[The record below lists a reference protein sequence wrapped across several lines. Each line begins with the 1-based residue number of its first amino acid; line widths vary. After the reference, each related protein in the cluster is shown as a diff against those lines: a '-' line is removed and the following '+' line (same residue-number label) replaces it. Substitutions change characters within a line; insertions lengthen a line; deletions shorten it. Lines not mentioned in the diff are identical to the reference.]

1 MKFDFLPRFR
11 ETWRQVWVSFQSRT
25 TLRKIVYVAGAFIGA
40 SVSCVLILFIL
51 TWTGALGHLPDKEE
65 LKAVENPLA
74 TEVYSADSVLLGRYF
89 VQERS
94 NVNYATLPR
103 HVVDAVVAT
112 EDIRFFEHS
121 GIDGKSLLRVMVKS
135 ILLQQESSGGGST
148 LTQQL
153 AKNLY
158 PRREYWLF
166 SMPINKIREMILA
179 SRLEA
184 VYNKE
189 SLLALYLNTVPFGD
203 NTYGIEA
210 AAQRFYSVH
219 AAALTVD
226 QAAVLIG
233 MLKATSYYNP
243 RLHPERAA
251 QRRNV
256 VLAQMKKYNKLSP
269 EDVAAAQA
277 LPVKLSYN
285 QISHHSG
292 LAPYFREYIRE
303 ELQEWCEQH
312 TKANGKAYNLYTDGL
327 KIYTTIDSRLQQYA
341 EIAVNNQMAGL
352 QKRFL
357 EHWGSKDPWY
367 NKPAVLDNALRKSE
381 RYRSLA
387 RQGLGHEEIIHAMQ
401 EPVLMNVLAEE
412 GEKERVMSPYDSVR
426 HYLRFL
432 QAGMLALDP
441 RQGAVRVWVGGI
453 NHQFFQY
460 DHVRENTRRQ
470 IGSTFKPIVYA
481 AALEQGVD
489 PCDFVSAAKTEYTNV
504 EGWKP
509 ENTEENYDRKYSLT
523 GGLAYSVNTVSVRV
537 LEKAG
542 IDNTIA
548 LARRMGI
555 ESDLPAVPAIALG
568 AANIS
573 MIEMVRAYACFVNN
587 GKTTTPYYLT
597 AIHDHTGKSL
607 EVFTASNE
615 SVQAMSPE
623 TAQMMV
629 EMLKHTVNEGTATG
643 LRSRYGIHN
652 DIAGKTGTTQSNADG
667 WFIAMTPRLVIGSW
681 VGADDPRIRFRKT
694 SLGQGARTAL
704 PIVGDFLHQV
714 NADNRF
720 ASISQARFPALYP
733 SLADKL
739 ACDLYRSDSNMF
751 QRLFGKKD
759 KEEKRAFGE
768 PVKKK
773 KGFLKRLFGR

>member
-1 MKFDFLPRFR
+1 MKFDLLTRFR
-11 ETWRQVWVSFQSRT
+11 ETLRQAWISFQSRT
-25 TLRKIVYVAGAFIGA
+25 TLRKLGVIAGAFVGISLAG
-40 SVSCVLILFIL
+40 VFILFVL

-65 LKAVENPLA
+65 IKAVENPLA

-89 VQERS
+89 IQERS
-94 NVNYATLPR
+94 NIEYATLPR
-103 HVVDAVVAT
+103 HLVDALVAT
-112 EDIRFFEHS
+112 EDVRFFEHG
-121 GIDGKSLLRVMVKS
+121 GIDRKSLMRVVVKS

-158 PRREYWLF
+158 PRRDYWLF

-184 VYNKE
+184 VYSKE
-189 SLLALYLNTVPFGD
+189 ALLALYLNTVPFGD

-219 AAALTVD
+219 ASALTVD
-226 QAAVLIG
+226 QTAVLIG

-243 RLHPERAA
+243 RLHPERAL
-251 QRRNV
+251 QRRNI
-256 VLAQMKKYNKLSP
+256 VLAQMGKYKKLTP
-269 EDVAAAQA
+269 EAAAAARA
-277 LPVKLSYN
+277 LPIKLSYN

-303 ELQEWCEQH
+303 ELQDWCEQH
-312 TKANGKAYNLYTDGL
+312 TKPNGKPYNLYTDGL

-341 EIAVNNQMAGL
+341 ENAVNNQMAGL
-352 QKRFL
+352 QKRFK

-367 NKPAVLDNALRKSE
+367 NKPGVLDNALRKSE

-387 RQGLGHEEIIHAMQ
+387 REGMGHEEIIQAMK
-401 EPVLMNVLAEE
+401 EPVLMNVLTDD
-412 GEKERVMSPYDSVR
+412 GEKEQVMSPYDSVR

-432 QAGMLALDP
+432 QAGMLAIDP

-453 NHQFFQY
+453 NHHFFQY

-555 ESDLPAVPAIALG
+555 ESDLPSVPSIALG

-573 MIEMVRAYACFVNN
+573 MIEMVRAYTCFVNS
-587 GKTTTPYYLT
+587 GKTTTPFYLT

-607 EVFTASNE
+607 EVFSKPGE
-615 SVQAMSPE
+615 SEQAMSPQ
-623 TAQMMV
+623 TAQMMI
-629 EMLKHTVNEGTATG
+629 EMLKHTVNEGTASG
-643 LRSRYGIHN
+643 LRSRFGIHN

-704 PIVGDFLHQV
+704 PIVGEFLHQV
-714 NADNRF
+714 NSDPQF
-720 ASISQARFPALYP
+720 AAVSQAHFPTLSS
-733 SLADKL
+733 SLASKL
-739 ACDLYRSDSNMF
+739 SCDLYRSDTNMF
-751 QRLFGKKD
+751 QRIFGKKD
-759 KEEKRAFGE
+759 REEKRAFGE
-768 PVKKK
+768 PEKKK
-773 KGFLKRLFGR
+773 KGFLKRWFGR